1 MEDGKILEAAFL
13 TADGHDVLL
22 YDDFSDEIQQS
33 REIICLN
40 VGGTRFHVLK
50 SNFATWPSTR
60 LSRLIRAQTE
70 DEILRLCDGFVPITE
85 STVGRV
91 EYFFNR
97 NWTTFNS
104 ILDIYR
110 RGKLHGMT
118 ASCAMTFHDD
128 LDYWGIDELFLDPCC
143 ALKYYP
149 ERETCQNE
157 LEGEKISKEKAAQRK
172 LDEDFGQ
179 SMPGRVR
186 KWLWNLTEYP
196 ETSYAARVSLKKL
209 SLGRRFKKPEI
220 YILLNSFFNQQK
232 I

>member
-1 MEDGKILEAAFL
+1 MTTHISQETKMEEIAFL
-13 TADGHDVLL
+13 DPGLLTAEGHDVMLN
-22 YDDFSDEIQQS
+22 DCFSEEIKQS
-33 REIICLN
+33 KDIIVLN

-50 SNFATWPSTR
+50 SNFSVWPSTR
-60 LSRLIRAQTE
+60 LSRLIRAKTE
-70 DEILRLCDGFVPITE
+70 EEILNLCDGFIPSVENPG
-85 STVGRV
+85 GRI

-149 ERETCQNE
+149 ERENCQNE
-157 LEGEKISKEKAAQRK
+157 LEGERLSKEKEAQRK
-172 LDEDFGQ
+172 IDEDFGP
-179 SMPGRVR
+179 SRIGRLR

-196 ETSYAARVSLKKL
+196 ETSYGARVRNEEEKTT
-209 SLGRRFKKPEI
+209 
-220 YILLNSFFNQQK
+220 ILLSY
-232 I
+232 